1 MGKQIRKELANL
13 LTFCEGINCGY
24 IEKGINED
32 GEYVTCN
39 AIECPHSNEF
49 INGWY
54 EGMETGEQEGIRKV
68 VEWAD
73 EVCMEHGMR
82 KKRKCDKCW
91 QAQQKEWGI
100 E

>member
-1 MGKQIRKELANL
+1 MGKQIRKELADL

-68 VEWAD
+68 VEWVNSRYTFSYAETSD
-73 EVCMEHGMR
+73 
-82 KKRKCDKCW
+82 KRAW
-91 QAQQKEWGI
+91 QAQQKEWGRK
-100 E
+100 